1 MLKIDK
7 RFDKYKL
14 KRSFKNHE
22 LNLITI
28 INKKFSSKKNDKL
41 EITDFGCADGKF
53 ITLLEKSFQTE
64 KKISSFHKKE
74 KKKRDFEIIKIG
86 IKTERE
92 DLYKKINNRVDKMI
106 NDGLIEEA
114 STLFKHRDLNALNTV
129 GYKEIFNYLDK
140 NNDVEDTIEEI
151 KKNTRRFAKRQL
163 TWFRKDSTINWFLKS
178 EKNKII
184 DFILK

>member
-1 MLKIDK
+1 
-7 RFDKYKL
+7 
-14 KRSFKNHE
+14 
-22 LNLITI
+22 
-28 INKKFSSKKNDKL
+28 
-41 EITDFGCADGKF
+41 
-53 ITLLEKSFQTE
+53 
-64 KKISSFHKKE
+64 
-74 KKKRDFEIIKIG
+74 
-86 IKTERE
+86 
-92 DLYKKINNRVDKMI
+92 MI

>member
-1 MLKIDK
+1 
-7 RFDKYKL
+7 
-14 KRSFKNHE
+14 
-22 LNLITI
+22 
-28 INKKFSSKKNDKL
+28 
-41 EITDFGCADGKF
+41 
-53 ITLLEKSFQTE
+53 
-64 KKISSFHKKE
+64 
-74 KKKRDFEIIKIG
+74 
-86 IKTERE
+86 
-92 DLYKKINNRVDKMI
+92 MI

-114 STLFKHRDLNALNTV
+114 STLFKHRGLNALNTV